1 MAGNPTTIIV
11 LGPSPESYYVGYG
24 RRHFVENMSPSFTNH
39 AKTALNISMSRW
51 IRLESVSK
59 NGDWIDYNL
68 ATDRFHFNADIDQ
81 TIRDHLSGA
90 NGKAA
95 AEFVSFPDS
104 EERSYFFVNFQN
116 RGAWYSDLSD
126 YHEQRLTS
134 LQREVPNF
142 DVGIT
147 GMLFGKG
154 NTNIIC
160 FQAGFMADLDDE
172 IDSEDHPLHKVLSEF
187 SKEEGWCVERGSTLC
202 CYDSQFYFLKFKKS
216 GDNTIHMRWNLPDH
230 IAAKLSELKEIAQK
244 PEEQMALMQE
254 DQMWMQLAQT
264 RMNGQI
270 QLSNMMSQN
279 MQRAGLSILAVATG
293 GTVVEEQRY
302 Y

>member
-1 MAGNPTTIIV
+1 MAGNPNTIIV

-39 AKTALNISMSRW
+39 AKTALNITMSRW
-51 IRLESVSK
+51 ISVSK
-59 NGDWIDYNL
+59 NGDWIDYNV
-68 ATDRFHFNADIDQ
+68 ATDNFHFNADIDQ

-104 EERSYFFVNFQN
+104 EERSYFFVNGKN
-116 RGAWYSDLSD
+116 RGAWSAVLSD
-126 YHEQRLTS
+126 YHIQRLTG

-142 DVGIT
+142 DLGIT
-147 GMLFGKG
+147 GVLFGKG
-154 NTNIIC
+154 NTNIVC
-160 FQAGFMADLDDE
+160 FQAGFMADLDDDE
-172 IDSEDHPLHKVLSEF
+172 IDSEDHPLYKVLSEF
-187 SKEEGWCVERGSTLC
+187 SKEEGWCLERGSTLC
-202 CYDSQFYFLKFKKS
+202 CYDSQFYFLKFKKA
-216 GDNTIHMRWNLPDH
+216 GDNTLRMRWNLPVH
-230 IAAKLSELKEIAQK
+230 VAAKLTELKEIAQK

-254 DQMWMQLAQT
+254 DQMWMQVAQT

-270 QLSNMMSQN
+270 QMNNMLNQTMI
-279 MQRAGLSILAVATG
+279 RGGLSFLAAATG
-293 GTVVEEQRY
+293 GTIVEERRY